1 MPHVTLFEEL
11 SREEGLQE
19 GREVGLQEGR
29 EVGLQEGRQEGLQEG
44 REVGLQEGR
53 QRSILDLL
61 ETRFGEVP
69 KAIRDGVRA
78 IHDEARLK
86 EMLCRAAVIPSL
98 EEF

>member
-11 SREEGLQE
+11 SRE
-19 GREVGLQEGR
+19 
-29 EVGLQEGRQEGLQEG
+29 EG

-69 KAIRDGVRA
+69 TAIRDGVRA

-86 EMLCRAAVIPSL
+86 EMLCRAAVIASL
-98 EEF
+98 EAF

>member
-19 GREVGLQEGR
+19 GRQAC
-29 EVGLQEGRQEGLQEG
+29 
-44 REVGLQEGR
+44 
-53 QRSILDLL
+53 ILDLL

-69 KAIRDGVRA
+69 VAIRDRVRA
-78 IHDEARLK
+78 IHDEAQLK
-86 EMLCRAAVIPSL
+86 EMHRRAFRIPSL

>member
-11 SREEGLQE
+11 SRE
-19 GREVGLQEGR
+19 
-29 EVGLQEGRQEGLQEG
+29 EGLQEG

-69 KAIRDGVRA
+69 MAIRDGVRA
-78 IHDEARLK
+78 IHDEAQLK

>member
-11 SREEGLQE
+11 SREEG
-19 GREVGLQEGR
+19 REV
-29 EVGLQEGRQEGLQEG
+29 GLQEG

-69 KAIRDGVRA
+69 VAIRDRVRA
-78 IHDEARLK
+78 VHDEEGLK
-86 EMLCRAAVIPSL
+86 DMLRRAFRTPSL
-98 EEF
+98 QEF

>member
-11 SREEGLQE
+11 SREEGREE

-29 EVGLQEGRQEGLQEG
+29 EVGLQEGRE
-44 REVGLQEGR
+44 EGR
-53 QRSILDLL
+53 QACILDLL

-69 KAIRDGVRA
+69 VAIRDRVRA
-78 IHDEARLK
+78 IHDEAQLK
-86 EMLCRAAVIPSL
+86 EMHRRAFRIPSL